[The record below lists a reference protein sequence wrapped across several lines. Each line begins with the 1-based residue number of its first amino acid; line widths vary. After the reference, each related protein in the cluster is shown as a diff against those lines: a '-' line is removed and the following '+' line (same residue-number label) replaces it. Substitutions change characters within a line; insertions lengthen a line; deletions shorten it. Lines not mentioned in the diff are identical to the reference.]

1 MNSSPASAGSSRAT
15 PAYRGAGVAEEAPA
29 KDPAPSAAAA
39 AGSVRASLPV
49 VHGTP
54 LKDPRPDASL
64 LDRQVCFSL
73 YRASHALN
81 SVYRDILDPY
91 GITYPQ
97 YLVMMALWDH
107 DGVPVRDLSDRVCLD
122 SGTLS
127 PLLRRLTQ
135 RGLVVRHRDR
145 ADERRVVITLTERGN
160 AMREHAREIQE
171 SLLDSTGLTA
181 AELFT
186 LRALSTKLADATTGR
201 PSAH

>member
-1 MNSSPASAGSSRAT
+1 M
-15 PAYRGAGVAEEAPA
+15 
-29 KDPAPSAAAA
+29 
-39 AGSVRASLPV
+39 

-54 LKDPRPDASL
+54 LQDPQAGASL

-81 SVYRDILDPY
+81 SVYRNILEPY

-97 YLVMMALWDH
+97 YLVMMALWDR

-145 ADERRVVITLTERGN
+145 TDERRVVITLTERGT

-171 SLLDSTGLTA
+171 SLLDATGLSA
-181 AELFT
+181 GELFT
-186 LRALSTKLADATTGR
+186 LRSLSTRLADATTGR
-201 PSAH
+201 RLSH